1 MRVLI
6 VDDEEHVR
14 EGIDLAVDWEQF
26 DIDERLQAENG
37 SEALELIRRHKPGIV
52 FCDMSMPEMNGIQ
65 LLDLIRRDYPDIQI
79 IVVSGYDDFIY
90 TQATIRAKGVDYI
103 LKPFKKR
110 DLEQALA
117 QAVALCKQRESS
129 MRAKRDTGFLVQQA
143 DYVVMEQKM
152 TQLLRGDDASLPEL
166 ENYCRKL
173 GISPNCVRISL
184 ILMRNG
190 SGLMKR
196 RYNGD
201 SGLFSFTVKNIAQE
215 TLAGYGRHLLFHF
228 EDELWVLVT
237 GEAPGG
243 EMAGSLD
250 FYIHK
255 MTAAWNSTIGL
266 ETFTGISQQ
275 VSGLLQAQQQY
286 LSARLELIQSPIIA
300 GQRTGPDKPAL
311 SDRELQLNIA
321 LENGDK
327 LRIEEVIQGFADE
340 LQQCGDVTLADLQRY
355 TKEANYMIERACLQM
370 DKDMEGLSLSVWIS
384 YIEEWGSKWIQQWWR
399 LIEESGNNGYEGRS
413 IQLIHDYIEQ
423 HFHENFSLNELSE
436 RFHFSPQHI
445 ARRFKEKYNMTVIT
459 YQTELRM
466 QKAKSLLEHTD
477 LPVVKI
483 SEMIGYQDES
493 YFSKVFRRQHG
504 LSPLKYRKMVRG
516 S

>member
-26 DIDERLQAENG
+26 DIDERFQAENG
-37 SEALELIRRHKPGIV
+37 SEALEMIRRHKPGIV

-110 DLEQALA
+110 DLEQALS

-152 TQLLRGDDASLPEL
+152 SQMLKGDDTSMPEL

-173 GISPNCVRISL
+173 GMSPSCVRISL

-190 SGLMKR
+190 SSLMKR
-196 RYNGD
+196 RYDGD
-201 SGLFSFTVKNIAQE
+201 SGLFSFAVKNIAE
-215 TLAGYGRHLLFHF
+215 ESLEGFGSHLLFHF
-228 EDELWVLVT
+228 EEELWVLVT
-237 GEAPGG
+237 GETPGS
-243 EMAGSLD
+243 EMTSSLN
-250 FYIHK
+250 FYIRK
-255 MTAAWNSTIGL
+255 MTEAWNSTIGL
-266 ETFTGISQQ
+266 KTFTGVSRQ
-275 VSGLLQAQQQY
+275 VSGLLQIQQQY
-286 LSARLELIQSPIIA
+286 WSARAELTQSPILA
-300 GQRTGPDKPAL
+300 GQRAGLDRPVL

-327 LRIEEVIQGFADE
+327 QRIEEVIHGFTDE
-340 LQQCGDVTLADLQRY
+340 LQQCGNVTLADLQRY
-355 TKEANYMIERACLQM
+355 TKEANYMTERACLQM
-370 DKDMEGLSLSVWIS
+370 DKDMEGLSLSIWIS

-399 LIEESGNNGYEGRS
+399 LIEECGNHGYEGRS

-459 YQTELRM
+459 YQTGLRM